1 MSGNL
6 WAALLPAESAPFG
19 VARLKF
25 GSEGRQITDC
35 FRRTVGGAIPYPLWP
50 FGPSPLDKGSRPLP
64 CEFHEILPGL
74 GRGAP
79 WGSRQGDAS
88 QEGTLIRPLRGG
100 TFPLEGGRLGRAAT
114 WGRPYKGVRN
124 LPLLRPFGGAF
135 PPREGLGGRT
145 MCAPTV
151 GDKPVSLVR
160 QRQAQSLNRTSGNF
174 CKPRAQWPGGNS
186 DQPLKFCA
194 PETLLNFSGVR
205 PP

>member
-88 QEGTLIRPLRGG
+88 QEGTLIRPLRG
-100 TFPLEGGRLGRAAT
+100 RLPPKGRAWRAHNV
-114 WGRPYKGVRN
+114 RPY
-124 LPLLRPFGGAF
+124 
-135 PPREGLGGRT
+135 GR
-145 MCAPTV
+145 
-151 GDKPVSLVR
+151 KPVSLVR

-174 CKPRAQWPGGNS
+174 CKPRAQWPGGDS
-186 DQPLKFCA
+186 DQPLRFCA
-194 PETLLNFSGVR
+194 PEMTHNFSGGHS
-205 PP
+205 P